1 MAAPTLSIIVPVYK
15 VEAYL
20 KACIDSILAQTFRD
34 FELLLV
40 DDGSPD
46 GCPALCDQ
54 AAEKDP
60 RVRVIHQ
67 KNGGLSAARNAGLDI
82 ARGQWIGFVDSDD
95 YIAREMYEQLYR
107 RVQQDHT
114 KLALCEY
121 RLVTEAGAP
130 MPSRS
135 AITEDTVLNREEAM
149 ARIDGGHFTVAWN
162 RLYHRSLF
170 DELRFPVGK
179 VHEDE
184 YIVHQVYWQCER
196 ISVIAQPLYFY
207 VQRTGS
213 IMKEPTVQKQIDQ
226 VEGIFF
232 RAEFEWEKGL
242 TAPASSVYKN
252 TMWLFAA
259 IREKNLTAEQRQW
272 EQGMRRK
279 LNDRVRRMLRGGCSP
294 AEKVKLWLFLLSPE
308 VYRKAQMLKARLK
321 G

>member
-15 VEAYL
+15 VEEYL

-95 YIAREMYEQLYR
+95 YIAPEMYEQLYR

-121 RLVTEAGAP
+121 QLVTEAGAP

-149 ARIDGGHFTVAWN
+149 ARIDDGHFTVAWN

-213 IMKEPTVQKQIDQ
+213 ITKEPTVQKQIDQ
-226 VEGIFF
+226 AEGIFS

-242 TAPASSVYKN
+242 TALASSVYKD

-259 IREKNLTAEQRQW
+259 IREKDLTAEQRQW

-308 VYRKAQMLKARLK
+308 VYRKAQMLKTRLK

>member
-20 KACIDSILAQTFRD
+20 ETCIDSILAQTFRD

-60 RVRVIHQ
+60 HVKVIHQ

-95 YIAREMYEQLYR
+95 FIAPEMYEQLYR

-130 MPSRS
+130 LPSRS

-170 DELRFPVGK
+170 DELRFPVGRLR
-179 VHEDE
+179 EDE
-184 YIVHQVYWQCER
+184 FTVHRIYWQCER

-207 VQRTGS
+207 VQRAGS
-213 IMKEPTVQKQIDQ
+213 IMQTPSIKSKLDLIDA
-226 VEGIFF
+226 FF
-232 RAEFEWEKGL
+232 DRADFEWENGL
-242 TAPASSVYKN
+242 RKAACSYYKN
-252 TMWLFAA
+252 VMWRFA
-259 IREKNLTAEQRQW
+259 EVQEWELTAEQQQW
-272 EQGMRRK
+272 ERGMRRK
-279 LNDRVRRMLRGGCSP
+279 LNDRARRMLRGGCSP

-308 VYRKAQMLKARLK
+308 AYRKAQILKTRLK

>member
-95 YIAREMYEQLYR
+95 YIAPEMYEQLYR

-121 RLVTEAGAP
+121 QLVTEAGAP

-207 VQRTGS
+207 VQRAGS

-226 VEGIFF
+226 VEGIFS

-242 TAPASSVYKN
+242 TAPASSVYKD

-259 IREKNLTAEQRQW
+259 IREKDLTAEQRQW
-272 EQGMRRK
+272 EHGMRRK
-279 LNDRVRRMLRGGCSP
+279 LNDRARRMLRGGCSP

-308 VYRKAQMLKARLK
+308 VYRKAQMLKVRLK

>member
-95 YIAREMYEQLYR
+95 YIAPEMYEQLYR

-121 RLVTEAGAP
+121 QLVTEAGTP

-135 AITEDTVLNREEAM
+135 AITEDTVLSREEAM
-149 ARIDGGHFTVAWN
+149 ARIDGGHFIVAWN

-207 VQRTGS
+207 VQRAGS

-226 VEGIFF
+226 AEGIFS

-242 TAPASSVYKN
+242 TAPASSIYKK

-259 IREKNLTAEQRQW
+259 IREKDLTAEQRQW
-272 EQGMRRK
+272 EHGMRRK
-279 LNDRVRRMLRGGCSP
+279 LNDRARRMLCGGCSP

-308 VYRKAQMLKARLK
+308 VYRKAQMLKTRLK

>member
-20 KACIDSILAQTFRD
+20 ETCIDSILAQTFRD

-60 RVRVIHQ
+60 RVKVIHQ

-95 YIAREMYEQLYR
+95 FIAPEMYEQLYR

-130 MPSRS
+130 LPSRS

-170 DELRFPVGK
+170 DELRFPVGR

-184 YIVHQVYWQCER
+184 YIAHPVYWQCER

-207 VQRTGS
+207 VQRMSS
-213 IMKEPTVQKQIDQ
+213 ITKEPTVQSQIDQ
-226 VEGIFF
+226 AEGIFS

-242 TAPASSVYKN
+242 TAPASGSYKN
-252 TMWLFAA
+252 TMWLFAV
-259 IREKNLTAEQRQW
+259 IREKNLTAEQQQW
-272 EQGMRRK
+272 EHGMRRK
-279 LNDRVRRMLRGGCSP
+279 LNDRARRMLRGGCSP

-308 VYRKAQMLKARLK
+308 AYRKAQILKSRLK